1 MRFGCCGSM
10 VAQRPDRTGVEIVE
24 QIKEIGYDYIELS
37 LADMMALSEPE
48 FGKLKNRVLDSGIM
62 CEACNNFFPATIR
75 LTGHEADRDRI
86 MEYVERSLSR
96 VSDLGVDSVV
106 FGSAGARNVPEG
118 FPQDRAWQQIVE
130 LLRAI
135 APIAERHGMTIVIEP
150 LNRQESNIVNTVRE
164 GLKLAEDVGQ
174 SNVKLVADFYHLMLE
189 QEALGVIPHAG
200 DCIQHVH
207 FSKVEGRVFPRTV
220 EDAYVHFFTNLK
232 RIGYKNKVSVEAYS
246 EDFESDAAQ
255 CLALLR
261 QLCST
266 SPT

>member
-10 VAQRPDRTGVEIVE
+10 VAKQPDRTGVEIVE

-37 LADMMALSEPE
+37 LADMMALSESD
-48 FGKLKNRVLDSGIM
+48 FGKLKNRLLDSGIM
-62 CEACNNFFPATIR
+62 CEACNNFFPASMR
-75 LTGHEADRDRI
+75 LTGNEADMDRA
-86 MEYVERSLSR
+86 MEYVERSLSM
-96 VSDLGVDSVV
+96 VSGLGVDSVV
-106 FGSAGARNVPEG
+106 FGSAGARNIPEG
-118 FPQDRAWQQIVE
+118 FPRDSAWQQIVE

-135 APIAERHGMTIVIEP
+135 APIAERHGLTIVIEP
-150 LNRQESNIVNTVRE
+150 LNRHESNTVNTVRE
-164 GLKLAEDVGQ
+164 GLELAEDVDR

-189 QEALGVIPHAG
+189 KEDPGVILRAG
-200 DCIQHVH
+200 DYIQHVH
-207 FSKVEGRVFPRTV
+207 FSKVEGRVFPRNV

-232 RIGYKNKVSVEAYS
+232 RIGYKKKVSVEAYS
-246 EDFESDAAQ
+246 EDFDSDAAQ